1 MIGTTS
7 ANFRQSEPLE
17 PLSTRE
23 TAKSSSL
30 HVSLNVEHFEGM
42 RVDFTKFL
50 NQRFSLTHSTLMGPT
65 EIPSQY
71 AEIIKIPTAHYAFGA
86 NFMHPKLMLFGR
98 VLTDGQVNSGIK
110 WDSSDNLSM
119 NVDAQMPSLL
129 EKQCTCKYILQKMD
143 GPNVL
148 QRQAMLDG
156 LHKFGMEFRP
166 IDSTLRYY

>member
-1 MIGTTS
+1 
-7 ANFRQSEPLE
+7 
-17 PLSTRE
+17 
-23 TAKSSSL
+23 
-30 HVSLNVEHFEGM
+30 
-42 RVDFTKFL
+42 
-50 NQRFSLTHSTLMGPT
+50 MGPT

-156 LHKFGMEFRP
+156 LHKNGIPPYRQHIALLLMEAIYIANIHDCIHGKLWP
-166 IDSTLRYY
+166 VMGVGYHIIHHTTNHYS